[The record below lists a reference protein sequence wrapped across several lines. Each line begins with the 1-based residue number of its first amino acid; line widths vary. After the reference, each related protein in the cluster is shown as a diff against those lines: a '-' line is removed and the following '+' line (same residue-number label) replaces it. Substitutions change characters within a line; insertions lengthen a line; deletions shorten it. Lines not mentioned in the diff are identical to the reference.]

1 MIWFYMNLK
10 ELHLADKWFKSSSY
24 YIPNERSKK
33 EQMTK
38 YWEIQ
43 VCKLCRYGTYMD
55 IDICFCSCLSHGQF
69 ISVFDECVYTHM
81 CVFMAL
87 IHIQIQCK
95 YSMTTCVRCKCVKT
109 SFCIFC
115 RGCVYVLSRG
125 FFEYVWVSSSNMK
138 SCF

>member
-1 MIWFYMNLK
+1 MNLK

-55 IDICFCSCLSHGQF
+55 IDICFCSCLSHDQF
-69 ISVFDECVYTHM
+69 ISVFDECV
-81 CVFMAL
+81 FL
-87 IHIQIQCK
+87 WLLFIFK
-95 YSMTTCVRCKCVKT
+95 YNAN
-109 SFCIFC
+109 IAWPP
-115 RGCVYVLSRG
+115 
-125 FFEYVWVSSSNMK
+125 VWDVNV
-138 SCF
+138 